1 MIPIQK
7 CIAKVKLSFLTFVR
21 KKENYLKIK
30 LIMGFEVFKH
40 YYY

>member
-21 KKENYLKIK
+21 KKENCLKK
-30 LIMGFEVFKH
+30 LN
-40 YYY
+40 